1 MAIDRV
7 ETLVKG
13 KKEEKVIKNLYQG
26 VFANE
31 FICKGCPHYSE
42 REETFMTINL

>member
-1 MAIDRV
+1 MLMDRI
-7 ETLVKG
+7 ENLIKG
-13 KKEEKVIKNLYQG
+13 KKEERVIKNLFQG

-42 REETFMTINL
+42 REEPFLAINL